1 LPDELHSAFDP
12 ESIRVWDPSRFRP
25 IRKLQHA
32 VRNHGEVHLM
42 QDWDKTL
49 VAVKCLPLKW
59 MRRSHNEFLQEH
71 PEVVE
76 WPWQDLGALSF
87 LEKEGRFPYLC
98 RLQGVYA
105 DDTNIF
111 IVTDFVSDGDL
122 LTWALDLQTP
132 VGPDREAVCK
142 PVVVELL
149 KGFRQ
154 LHDLSVSHMDISCEN
169 LLKYQSLLNESPRP
183 HVKIIDYGM
192 CTNRRFLCGN
202 LKGKAAYQAPE
213 LHRSEDIDT
222 FLCDSFSLGV
232 VIYALLLQSLPWSAT
247 GVDGCKFFEHM
258 RDHGFDSFSQVRKVN
273 RHKKRVCDALSQQ
286 VSELLKGMLS
296 VDPETRLTLG
306 ESCWPEGRA
315 SVWDTDWL
323 QESQLDECV

>member
-1 LPDELHSAFDP
+1 
-12 ESIRVWDPSRFRP
+12 
-25 IRKLQHA
+25 
-32 VRNHGEVHLM
+32 M
-42 QDWDKTL
+42 QDRDKKL

-59 MRRSHNEFLQEH
+59 MQKSHTEFLQEH

-87 LEKEGRFPYLC
+87 LEKEGKFPYLC

-105 DDTNIF
+105 DDTNTF

-132 VGPDREAVCK
+132 VGPEREAVCK

-154 LHDLSVSHMDISCEN
+154 LHNLSVSHMDISCEN
-169 LLKYQSLLNESPRP
+169 LLIFRSLLNESPRP

-192 CTNRRFLCGN
+192 CTNRRFLCGS
-202 LKGKAAYQAPE
+202 LRGKAGYQAPE
-213 LHRSEDIDT
+213 LHMSQQIDT

-232 VIYALLLQSLPWSAT
+232 VIYALLLQSLPWTAT
-247 GVDGCKFFEHM
+247 TLDGCKSFVHVRE
-258 RDHGFDSFSQVRKVN
+258 HGFDSFSQVRKLN
-273 RHKKRVCDALSQQ
+273 RHKERVCDALSEQT
-286 VSELLKGMLS
+286 SELLKGMLS

-323 QESQLDECV
+323 QEN